1 MTAKTKSAAKRKAV
15 GAKSKRPKLALQE
28 QIDLLAGLTAKLA
41 QRVSALECPSPL
53 LLDIEADVKKLS
65 DLYASLP
72 QASALSTEA
81 AQSGVSPSAP
91 ADLASDPNT
100 IAMHDLRKP

>member
-53 LLDIEADVKKLS
+53 LLDIEADVKKMKAEHPFL
-65 DLYASLP
+65 
-72 QASALSTEA
+72 SALQPAPPA